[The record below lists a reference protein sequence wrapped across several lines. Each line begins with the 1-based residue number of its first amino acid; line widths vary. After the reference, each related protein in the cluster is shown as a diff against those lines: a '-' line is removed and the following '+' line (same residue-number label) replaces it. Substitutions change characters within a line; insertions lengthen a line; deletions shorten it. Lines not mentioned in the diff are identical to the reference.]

1 MINDRLHRLEHS
13 MGYAFKRAELLQLA
27 LTHRSVSGKT
37 NNERLEFL
45 GDSIVNL
52 VVAELLFERFKNAKE
67 GQLSRLRA
75 ELVSG
80 ESLAQLARDIGVGDY
95 LQLGVGELKS
105 GGFRRASILA
115 DAMEAIIG
123 AIYLDSGMEASQQCI
138 QRWFAPRLTSLT
150 LEIPKDA
157 KTRLQEYLQSKQL
170 SLPVYE
176 VVAATGEAH
185 DQYFEVLCHV
195 DGVSVPGEGE
205 GATRRKAEQM
215 AAEDVL
221 QKLQVS
227 RE

>member
-1 MINDRLHRLEHS
+1 MNDRLHRLEHS
-13 MGYAFKRAELLQLA
+13 IQYQFQRPDLLQLA

-52 VVAELLFERFKNAKE
+52 VVAELLFERFNQAKE

-80 ESLAQLARDIGVGDY
+80 ESLAQLARDIGVGEY
-95 LQLGVGELKS
+95 LQLGIGELKS
-105 GGFRRASILA
+105 GGFRRSSILA

-123 AIYLDSGMEASQQCI
+123 AIYLDAGMEASQRCI
-138 QRWFAPRLTSLT
+138 KLWFEPRLANLT

-157 KTRLQEYLQSKQL
+157 KTRLQEYLQSRQMT
-170 SLPVYE
+170 LPVYE
-176 VVAATGEAH
+176 VVSVIGEAH
-185 DQYFEVLCHV
+185 DQYFEVICHV
-195 DGVSVPGEGE
+195 EGMSLPGEGE
-205 GATRRKAEQM
+205 GSTRRKAEQQ

-221 QKLQVS
+221 QKLQANQ
-227 RE
+227 

>member
-1 MINDRLHRLEHS
+1 MMNDRLHRLEHS
-13 MGYAFKRAELLQLA
+13 IQYQFQRPELLQLA

-52 VVAELLFERFKNAKE
+52 VVAELLFERFKIAKE

-80 ESLAQLARDIGVGDY
+80 ESLAQLARDIGVGEY

-123 AIYLDSGMEASQQCI
+123 AIYLDAGMEASQRCI
-138 QRWFAPRLTSLT
+138 KLWFEPRLSTLT

-157 KTRLQEYLQSKQL
+157 KTRLQEYLQSRQM

-176 VVAATGEAH
+176 VVSVVGESH
-185 DQYFEVLCHV
+185 DQYFSVICHV
-195 DGVSVPGEGE
+195 ECLGLPGEGE
-205 GATRRKAEQM
+205 GSTRRKAEQM

-221 QKLQVS
+221 QKLQAPQ
-227 RE
+227 

>member
-13 MGYAFKRAELLQLA
+13 IQYQFQRPDLLQLA

-52 VVAELLFERFKNAKE
+52 VVAELLFDRFKQAKE

-80 ESLAQLARDIGVGDY
+80 ESLAQLARDIGVGEY

-105 GGFRRASILA
+105 GGFRRTSILA

-123 AIYLDSGMEASQQCI
+123 AIYLDAGMEASQRCI
-138 QRWFAPRLTSLT
+138 KLWFEPRLVNLT

-157 KTRLQEYLQSKQL
+157 KTRLQEYLQSRQMT
-170 SLPVYE
+170 LPVYE
-176 VVAATGEAH
+176 VVSVVGEAH
-185 DQYFEVLCHV
+185 DQFFEVICHV
-195 DGVSVPGEGE
+195 EGIGLPGEGE
-205 GATRRKAEQM
+205 GSTRRKAEQM

-221 QKLQVS
+221 QKLQAS
-227 RE
+227 Q

>member
-1 MINDRLHRLEHS
+1 MMNDRLHRLEHS
-13 MGYAFKRAELLQLA
+13 IQYQFQRPELLQLA

-52 VVAELLFERFKNAKE
+52 VVAELLFERFKFAKE

-80 ESLAQLARDIGVGDY
+80 ESLAQVARDIGVGEY

-105 GGFRRASILA
+105 GGFRRTSILA

-123 AIYLDSGMEASQQCI
+123 AIYLDAGMEASQRCI
-138 QRWFAPRLTSLT
+138 KLWFEPRLANLT

-157 KTRLQEYLQSKQL
+157 KTRLQEYLQSRQMT
-170 SLPVYE
+170 LPVYE
-176 VVAATGEAH
+176 VVSVVGEAH
-185 DQYFEVLCHV
+185 DQYFEVICHV
-195 DGVSVPGEGE
+195 EGVGLPGEGE
-205 GATRRKAEQM
+205 GSTRRKAEQM

-221 QKLQVS
+221 QKLQAAQ
-227 RE
+227 

>member
-1 MINDRLHRLEHS
+1 MNDRLHRLEHS
-13 MGYAFKRAELLQLA
+13 IQYQFQRPDLLQLA

-52 VVAELLFERFKNAKE
+52 VVAELLFERFKQAKE

-80 ESLAQLARDIGVGDY
+80 ESLAQLARDIGVGEY
-95 LQLGVGELKS
+95 LQLGIGELKS
-105 GGFRRASILA
+105 GGFRRSSILA

-123 AIYLDSGMEASQQCI
+123 AIYLDAGMEASQRCI
-138 QRWFAPRLTSLT
+138 KLWFEPRLANLT

-157 KTRLQEYLQSKQL
+157 KTRLQEYLQSRQM

-176 VVAATGEAH
+176 VVSVVGEAH
-185 DQYFEVLCHV
+185 DQYFEVICHV
-195 DGVSVPGEGE
+195 EGIELPGEGE
-205 GATRRKAEQM
+205 GSTRRKAEQM

-221 QKLQVS
+221 QKLKAS
-227 RE
+227 P

>member
-1 MINDRLHRLEHS
+1 MNDRLHRLEHS
-13 MGYAFKRAELLQLA
+13 IQYQFQRPDLLQLA

-52 VVAELLFERFKNAKE
+52 VVAELLFERFNQAKE

-80 ESLAQLARDIGVGDY
+80 ESLAQLARDIGVGEY
-95 LQLGVGELKS
+95 LQLGIGELKS
-105 GGFRRASILA
+105 GGFRRSSILA

-123 AIYLDSGMEASQQCI
+123 AIYLDSGMEASQRCI
-138 QRWFAPRLTSLT
+138 KLWFEPRLANLT

-157 KTRLQEYLQSKQL
+157 KTRLQEYLQSRQMT
-170 SLPVYE
+170 LPVYE
-176 VVAATGEAH
+176 VVSVIGEAH
-185 DQYFEVLCHV
+185 DQYFEVICHV
-195 DGVSVPGEGE
+195 EGMSFPGEGE
-205 GATRRKAEQM
+205 GSTRRKAEQQ

-221 QKLQVS
+221 QKLQANP
-227 RE
+227 